1 MLENIVT
8 RCTLHVT
15 RDEAVHVEHA
25 TWNVQRL
32 SGGPNPRRDAVDR
45 QEQRRPGVFLPG
57 AITPQQVDLLPA
69 HLVENGQTALEAAA
83 ELWEAA
89 GEVAGSDEAP
99 DHVRGAVILVR
110 HEREDL
116 GPQPVVREQ

>member
-1 MLENIVT
+1 MLGNIVT

-32 SGGPNPRRDAVDR
+32 SGGPKPRRDAVDR
-45 QEQRRPGVFLPG
+45 QEQRHPGVFLPG

-69 HLVENGQTALEAAA
+69 HLIEHGQAALEAAT

-89 GEVAGSDEAP
+89 GEGARSHEAP
-99 DHVRGAVILVR
+99 AHGRRAGVLVR
-110 HEREDL
+110 PERGE
-116 GPQPVVREQ
+116 PRAHPVRP

>member
-1 MLENIVT
+1 MLGIIVT

-32 SGGPNPRRDAVDR
+32 SGGPKPRRDAVDR

-57 AITPQQVDLLPA
+57 AITPQQLDLLPA
-69 HLVENGQTALEAAA
+69 HLIENGQAALEAAA
-83 ELWEAA
+83 ELWEPA
-89 GEVAGSDEAP
+89 GEVSWAHEAAG
-99 DHVRGAVILVR
+99 HVPRAGILVR
-110 HEREDL
+110 HEPGELR
-116 GPQPVVREQ
+116 P